1 MKDANSLPGLIS
13 RYFRHPRNSFEK
25 WFSSIPNL
33 AANNDK
39 GKSRDINHGAQ
50 EAVEPKQRY
59 HDLMLKLQRNSSGTS
74 PERERPRNGQQLQ
87 EAVSDIVRQGKE
99 KMASAHSKEEI
110 LLEFIDGLYKMRSL
124 L

>member
-1 MKDANSLPGLIS
+1 MKDANSLPGLIF
-13 RYFRHPRNSFEK
+13 RYFRHHRNSLEK

-39 GKSRDINHGAQ
+39 GKLRHINHSNP

-59 HDLMLKLQRNSSGTS
+59 NDLMLKLQSNYSGTS
-74 PERERPRNGQQLQ
+74 PERERPRNGHQLQ
-87 EAVSDIVRQGKE
+87 AAVSDIVRQGKE

-110 LLEFIDGLYKMRSL
+110 LLEFIDGLYKIKSL

>member
-33 AANNDK
+33 AANNK
-39 GKSRDINHGAQ
+39 GKPRDINHGAQ
-50 EAVEPKQRY
+50 EAQEAVEPKKRY
-59 HDLMLKLQRNSSGTS
+59 HDLMLKLQRNYSGTS

-87 EAVSDIVRQGKE
+87 EAVSDIVCQG
-99 KMASAHSKEEI
+99 
-110 LLEFIDGLYKMRSL
+110 
-124 L
+124 